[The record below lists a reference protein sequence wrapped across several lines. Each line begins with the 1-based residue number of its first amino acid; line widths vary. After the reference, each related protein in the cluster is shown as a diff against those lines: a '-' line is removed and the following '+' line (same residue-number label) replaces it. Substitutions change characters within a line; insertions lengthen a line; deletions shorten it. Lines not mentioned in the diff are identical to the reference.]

1 LSVARYALRVF
12 GAAIVASSLA
22 ASSAQ
27 ASRTE
32 ERVTRNAKRVTRQE
46 APNRLDRGRFTF
58 VFFPADHPLARGLI
72 DRAVANDSFP
82 GLPRPQHHVLVAIAP
97 DQRRFREWIGPNVPE
112 WGAAVA
118 FPESRRIVMQG
129 RAAGSDAGDPAEVL
143 RHELAHLAL
152 HEQLGD
158 LPPRWFD
165 EGYASYAARELER
178 NEVLAANFALV
189 LRGMPT
195 FDELDE
201 RFNEGSGGAQ
211 AAYALA
217 YRAVVDLAAMD
228 RERGLALVFT
238 RWKETRSLD
247 RAVRAALGMTLASF
261 EREWQDRTRR
271 RYGGLALFS
280 DLTLAGLL
288 VLLIITPLYLVRR
301 RRDRMRMANLRAADA
316 AAAALEQQ
324 AILDALLSEPAPASQ
339 NGGSTS
345 EAEHRRA
352 EGRGPSAGDEPP
364 ERGQPRP
371 RGGDEPQREG

>member
-1 LSVARYALRVF
+1 M
-12 GAAIVASSLA
+12 
-22 ASSAQ
+22 
-27 ASRTE
+27 
-32 ERVTRNAKRVTRQE
+32 
-46 APNRLDRGRFTF
+46 
-58 VFFPADHPLARGLI
+58 FFPADQPLAHALI
-72 DRAVANDSFP
+72 ERAVANDTFP
-82 GLPRPQHHVLVAIAP
+82 GLPRPRHQVLVAIAP
-97 DQRRFREWIGPNVPE
+97 DQRRFREWIGPNAPE

-195 FDELDE
+195 FDELDD

-217 YRAVVDLAAMD
+217 YRAVVDLASID
-228 RERGLALVFT
+228 RERGLALVFA

-247 RAVRAALGMTLASF
+247 RAVRAALGITLGSF

-280 DLTLAGLL
+280 DLTLAGIL
-288 VLLIITPLYLVRR
+288 VLLIITPLYLARR
-301 RRDRMRMANLRAADA
+301 RRDRARMANLRAADA
-316 AAAALEQQ
+316 VAAAQEQQ
-324 AILDALLSEPAPASQ
+324 AILDALLTGPTPASQ

-345 EAEHRRA
+345 GPEHRLAEDRA
-352 EGRGPSAGDEPP
+352 SSSGDEPS
-364 ERGQPRP
+364 ERRP
-371 RGGDEPQREG
+371 SSTQGGDEPQRDP